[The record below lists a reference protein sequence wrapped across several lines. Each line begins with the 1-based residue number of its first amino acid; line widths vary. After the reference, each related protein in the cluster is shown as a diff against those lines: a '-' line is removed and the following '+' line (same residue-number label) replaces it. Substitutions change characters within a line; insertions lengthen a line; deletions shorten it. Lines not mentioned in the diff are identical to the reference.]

1 MTSRKLLIPLFG
13 AVLLC
18 GVVLAGELNYDDIN
32 SLPAD
37 EKRRIIRE
45 LLRAQRDIRGAL
57 LKIHY
62 SLNGEE
68 FDADDKEDPYWQGCW
83 DKDLTGYREKFE
95 TNMAALTAS
104 MKNVHNLV
112 DDINDRVKPHWYG
125 QHKPG
130 YGGPYGEYGPPG
142 YGPGYG
148 PSYGSGYEGE
158 YGPGKPTPPETT
170 SYRPTTDSYHP
181 GGGDDGDDD
190 YYGRSRPVGGNRR
203 YGRELDVTKEA
214 NEEVVVPEVKVD
226 PIEESAV
233 VDALEQLVEGNQ

>member
-1 MTSRKLLIPLFG
+1 MGLTGKLLIPLFG
-13 AVLLC
+13 ALLLC

-68 FDADDKEDPYWQGCW
+68 FDADGKEDPYWQGCW
-83 DKDLTGYREKFE
+83 DKELAGYRQTLE
-95 TNMAALTAS
+95 TKMSALSSGVKKANHL
-104 MKNVHNLV
+104 M
-112 DDINDRVKPHWYG
+112 DEINERVKPHWYG
-125 QHKPG
+125 SHKPG
-130 YGGPYGEYGPPG
+130 YGGSYGEYGPPG

-148 PSYGSGYEGE
+148 SGYESG
-158 YGPGKPTPPETT
+158 YRPDKPSHPETT
-170 SYRPTTDSYHP
+170 SYRPTTEGYHP
-181 GGGDDGDDD
+181 GGDDDD
-190 YYGRSRPVGGNRR
+190 YYARSRPVGGNRR
-203 YGRELDVTKEA
+203 YGRELDVTKESSEQA
-214 NEEVVVPEVKVD
+214 VVPEVKVD

-233 VDALEQLVEGNQ
+233 VDALDQLVDAKQ